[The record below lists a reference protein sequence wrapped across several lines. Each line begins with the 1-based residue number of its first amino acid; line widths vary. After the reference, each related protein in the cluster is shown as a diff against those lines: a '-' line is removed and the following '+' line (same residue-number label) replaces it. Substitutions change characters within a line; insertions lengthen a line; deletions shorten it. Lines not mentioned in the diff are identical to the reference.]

1 MAVGCE
7 GSWARARRGRRKHC
21 NRRRLQARGSTHQLC
36 TPKLSLGGLVLG
48 PNAAACQSSSALHQ
62 ENSSTQL
69 EQTAAASSTGGGGG
83 GRGGGS
89 GGGGGRRWLIACTC
103 AIDLLSTPPAAPCP
117 RSCRG
122 FCPLFSCRLPCVC
135 QAPMGLSADFTLLRR
150 AVPGGERVWVASI
163 TACRT

>member
-7 GSWARARRGRRKHC
+7 GSWGRARRGRRKDC

-36 TPKLSLGGLVLG
+36 APKLSLGGLVLG

-83 GRGGGS
+83 GGGGGGS
-89 GGGGGRRWLIACTC
+89 GGGRRWLIACSC
-103 AIDLLSTPPAAPCP
+103 AIDLLSTPPPPHLALGLAGAFAPFFLAACHVCVRRPWVCP
-117 RSCRG
+117 QISRC
-122 FCPLFSCRLPCVC
+122 
-135 QAPMGLSADFTLLRR
+135 
-150 AVPGGERVWVASI
+150 
-163 TACRT
+163 